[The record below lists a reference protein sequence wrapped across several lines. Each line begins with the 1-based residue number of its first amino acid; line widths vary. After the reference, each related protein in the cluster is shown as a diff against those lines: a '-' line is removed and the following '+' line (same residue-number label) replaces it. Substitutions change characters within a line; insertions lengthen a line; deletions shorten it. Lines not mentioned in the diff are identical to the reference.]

1 MRRDTEKPGPRKPI
15 SGLNAGQ
22 APSGRG
28 TSGERKAMADNL
40 KLGPKANA
48 EQRVELREQDVIA
61 YLRRNPRVLLNNSDL
76 LAAISP
82 ERTFETESVV
92 VDMQRFVVER
102 LRRQV
107 DDLKNSSESLVS
119 TTRANMSLVE
129 RAMECT
135 LGLLYARDYAE
146 LSQILHDELPLHLG
160 VDAVAI
166 AFETENLPGDCDGAL
181 RGLPAGAIDTLL
193 GGKPSRIRSDVEGE
207 AAIYGAG
214 AGLVR
219 SDAIIHLDAGDG
231 LPAGIF
237 AVGCRVP
244 GYFEP
249 DQGTELIAFLGH
261 VTRYAVGRWWTLEL

>member
-1 MRRDTEKPGPRKPI
+1 
-15 SGLNAGQ
+15 
-22 APSGRG
+22 
-28 TSGERKAMADNL
+28 MAD
-40 KLGPKANA
+40 KFKAGAKSNT
-48 EQRVELREQDVIA
+48 EPRVDLREQDVIA

-76 LAAISP
+76 LAALSP

-92 VDMQRFVVER
+92 VDMQRFVVDR

-107 DDLKNSSESLVS
+107 DDLKQSNDSLLS

-146 LSQILHDELPLHLG
+146 LAQILHDELPLHLG

-166 AFETENLPGDCDGAL
+166 AFETETLPGDGGAAL
-181 RGLPAGAIDTLL
+181 RGLPPGAVETLL
-193 GGKPSRIRSDVEGE
+193 RGKPARIRPETEGE
-207 AAIYGAG
+207 AALYGAS

-219 SDAIIHLDAGDG
+219 SDALIHLEAGDG
-231 LPAGIF
+231 LPAGVF

-244 GYFEP
+244 GYFDA
-249 DQGTELIAFLGH
+249 DQGTELLAFLGH

>member
-1 MRRDTEKPGPRKPI
+1 MRRDHDKPESQTDK
-15 SGLNAGQ
+15 SGLNTGQ
-22 APSGRG
+22 APSGQG
-28 TSGERKAMADNL
+28 PSGGRCKMADQF
-40 KLGPKANA
+40 KAGGKVNT
-48 EQRVELREQDVIA
+48 EPLVELREQDVIA

-82 ERTFETESVV
+82 DRTFETETVV
-92 VDMQRFVVER
+92 VDMQRFVVDR
-102 LRRQV
+102 LRSQV

-146 LSQILHDELPLHLG
+146 MSQILHDELPLHLG
-160 VDAVAI
+160 VDAVSI
-166 AFETENLPGDCDGAL
+166 AFETENLPGDFGSAI
-181 RGLPAGAIDTLL
+181 RGLPHGAIEKLL
-193 GGKPSRIRSDVEGE
+193 GNKPSRIRPEIEGE
-207 AAIYGAG
+207 AALYGAS

-219 SDAIIHLDAGDG
+219 SDALIHLEAGEG
-231 LPAGIF
+231 LPAGVF

-244 GYFEP
+244 GYFDA